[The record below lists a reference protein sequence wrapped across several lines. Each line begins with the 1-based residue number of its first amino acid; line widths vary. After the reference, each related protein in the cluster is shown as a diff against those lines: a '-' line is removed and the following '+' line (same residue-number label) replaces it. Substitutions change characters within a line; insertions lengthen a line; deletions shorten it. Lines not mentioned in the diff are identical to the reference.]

1 MLADAAYLLI
11 GAATIGALLA
21 VVQLQHVASPPIPWY
36 VGAVHG
42 MIGASGTILMLAA
55 PARAAAAAGGAQGFR
70 AIAAVLL
77 VLALMAGLWIFR
89 ARVTKRPLSFGVVGV
104 HALLAIS
111 GVVLL
116 GAYLAT
122 G

>member
-11 GAATIGALLA
+11 GAATLGSLLA
-21 VVQLQHVASPPIPWY
+21 IVQLQRPVSPPIPWY
-36 VGAVHG
+36 VGALHG
-42 MIGASGTILMLAA
+42 MIGAAGTILMLAA
-55 PARAAAAAGGAQGFR
+55 PARAAAAVAGAQGFR
-70 AIAAVLL
+70 VIAAVLL

-89 ARVTKRPLSFGVVGV
+89 ARVSKRPLSFGVVGV

>member
-11 GAATIGALLA
+11 GAATLGALLA
-21 VVQLQHVASPPIPWY
+21 VVQLQRAASPPIPWY

-42 MIGASGTILMLAA
+42 TIGASGTILMLAA
-55 PARAAAAAGGAQGFR
+55 PARAAASAGGAKGFR
-70 AIAAVLL
+70 MIAAVLL
-77 VLALMAGLWIFR
+77 VLAMAAGLWILR
-89 ARVTKRPLSFGVVGV
+89 SRVTRRPLSFGLVGV

-116 GAYLAT
+116 GAYLAV

>member
-1 MLADAAYLLI
+1 MLI

-21 VVQLQHVASPPIPWY
+21 VVQLQRVASPPIPWY
-36 VGAVHG
+36 VGVVHG

-70 AIAAVLL
+70 VIAAVLL